1 VSEGIRL
8 IAGRYELHEQ
18 LGAGAMGM
26 VWRASDLR
34 LERVVAVKELLLPSH
49 LDEQAAQQAR
59 RRARREARIAA
70 RLHHA
75 NAITVHDVVEHDGQ
89 PWLIMEYLPSQSL
102 AAVLAERGSLP
113 VADVVRIGKH
123 MADALAAAHKASV
136 VHRDVKPG
144 NVLLGAEGAVK
155 ITDFGISRALD
166 DTAATATSHYAGTP
180 AFFAPEVARGEEA
193 GYPSDV
199 FSFGATLYNAVEGTP
214 PFGLTDNSIA
224 QLYRAAAGVVRPPE
238 RAGALTP
245 LLAQMLALDPRA
257 RPTMAETA
265 ERLTALARN
274 TAPSPTLVVDLRD
287 QMTASFAAQPPS
299 TAKERTSRRRAVAG
313 LTAVLVLLVAVVCG
327 AFLYANRDQEPQ
339 TPALQPTTTTTTTT
353 TTTKASVAVTTT
365 GKLPVA
371 VPLISE
377 ATGKCLDVPNK
388 ATDNLTPLTIF
399 DCNGG
404 SNQQW
409 TATEAGELRVYGT
422 KCLDARQAGT
432 QPGTIVDI
440 YDCNGT
446 PAQKWTPKPDGSI
459 VGKQSGLCLDVL
471 GAGVDYGTP
480 VGLWTCAG
488 VKNQQWR
495 QR

>member
-1 VSEGIRL
+1 VSEAIRL

-70 RLHHA
+70 RLHHP
-75 NAITVHDVVEHDGQ
+75 NAIAVHDVVEHDGQ

-113 VADVVRIGKH
+113 VADVIRIGKP

-166 DTAATATSHYAGTP
+166 DTTATATSQYAGTP
-180 AFFAPEVARGEEA
+180 AFFAPEVARGEEN

-245 LLAQMLALDPRA
+245 LLTRMLALDPRA
-257 RPTMAETA
+257 RPTMAEAA
-265 ERLTALARN
+265 ERLAALART
-274 TAPSPTLVVDLRD
+274 TAPTPTLVVDLRD
-287 QMTASFAAQPPS
+287 QMTASFAARPPS
-299 TAKERTSRRRAVAG
+299 AAKERTSRRRAVAG
-313 LTAVLVLLVAVVCG
+313 LTAVLVVLVAVVCG
-327 AFLYANRDQEPQ
+327 AFLYANRGDESLD
-339 TPALQPTTTTTTTT
+339 PAAQPGATTTTSPPKGSAAATTT
-353 TTTKASVAVTTT
+353 A
-365 GKLPVA
+365 KLPA
-371 VPLISE
+371 AAPLISE
-377 ATGKCLDVPNK
+377 ATNKCLDVPNK
-388 ATDNLTPLTIF
+388 ATDNLTPVTIF

-404 SNQQW
+404 TNQQW
-409 TATEAGELRVYGT
+409 TATAAGELRVYGN

-446 PAQKWTPKPDGSI
+446 AAQKWTLKPDRSI

-471 GAGVDYGTP
+471 GGTVDFGAP
-480 VGLWTCAG
+480 VGLWHCAE
-488 VKNQQWR
+488 VKNQRWR
-495 QR
+495 LR